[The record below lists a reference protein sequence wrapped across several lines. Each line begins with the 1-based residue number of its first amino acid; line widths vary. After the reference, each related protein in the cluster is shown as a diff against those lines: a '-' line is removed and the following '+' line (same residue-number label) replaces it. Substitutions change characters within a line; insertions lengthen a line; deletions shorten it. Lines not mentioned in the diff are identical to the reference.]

1 MSLRDRIQGEM
12 IVGVMNRCEEE
23 IIRRTIGVLFS
34 LRKGVRIQGYH
45 TVPYLI

>member
-23 IIRRTIGVLFS
+23 IIRRTIGVKNES
-34 LRKGVRIQGYH
+34 QG
-45 TVPYLI
+45 